1 MGTQEGLLQHDGSGK
16 QATQAGLPPPLQQ
29 RPIRAVYDDSAE
41 RLWLYDE
48 ATIYVRR
55 GGRWHTRDV
64 DASGQATGRA
74 FAQTEN
80 GSVWIGTDGEGLF
93 RVRGD
98 TVATAQV
105 RQITSAD
112 GLPSDRI
119 RLVHADRQGRLWVG
133 IGDRGLVRLDRQ
145 GTLPLKDDIVTTPLP
160 PAAIERVATGDTTY
174 TTVPGDTLRLR
185 PEQRTFTARYAG
197 LHFADPAAIQFR
209 VRLQGFDRRPTR
221 TDQRRVRYTEVN
233 PGTYMLVVRA
243 AGERDA
249 WGKPARLTVT
259 VAPF

>member
-1 MGTQEGLLQHDGSGK
+1 M
-16 QATQAGLPPPLQQ
+16 GLPPPLQQ

-41 RLWLYDE
+41 RLWPYDE

-64 DASGQATGRA
+64 DASGQATSRA

-119 RLVHADRQGRLWVG
+119 RSVHEDRQGRLWVG

-145 GTLPLKDDIVTTPLP
+145 GTLPLKDDILTTPLP

-174 TTVPGDTLRLR
+174 TTVPGDTCASAPSSARLPLGMPGCTLLTR
-185 PEQRTFTARYAG
+185 RRSSSGSGFRGSTGGPPAPISAG
-197 LHFADPAAIQFR
+197 SAT
-209 VRLQGFDRRPTR
+209 RRWIRGPTR
-221 TDQRRVRYTEVN
+221 SSSE
-233 PGTYMLVVRA
+233 PSGSGTR
-243 AGERDA
+243 G
-249 WGKPARLTVT
+249 GSPPA
-259 VAPF
+259 